1 MEKLVIKNIV
11 GDDLMKI
18 GIAGFDFES
27 SNKGCEALTYSFVNM
42 LLECFGNDLKIINY
56 SYGGLGTFPKQ
67 YPEIEFEIRRPHIK
81 NPLDW
86 IKIKKEMSTLD
97 MIFDVTFGDG
107 FSDIY
112 GKMWN
117 ATTDMLKELAIRS
130 GRPLIL
136 LPQTYGPY
144 KSTFLKMWAEHIVD
158 KSYVAYSR
166 DTASAT
172 EMNVKCGGKVKVL
185 TDMAFALPYDRGL
198 YQIDDTKTNIG
209 INVSSLLWDSDYAK
223 DNKFHLKV
231 DYRSYISSLIKNLL
245 EDDTYV
251 IHLIPHVIAK
261 KDYNAAENDVRPCEK
276 LKKVFLNDERVL
288 CAPAFENPIE
298 AKSYIANM
306 DVFIGARMHATIGA
320 LSAGVATIPFAYSK
334 KFKTMFGNLHYDY
347 TIEAR
352 ELDTEVALEQ
362 TLTYIREYKTLA
374 EAAKNA
380 SKITKEKL
388 GVLKKNMARLGKT
401 DI

>member
-1 MEKLVIKNIV
+1 
-11 GDDLMKI
+11 MKI
-18 GIAGFDFES
+18 GILGFDFES
-27 SNKGCEALTYSFVNM
+27 PNKGCEALTYSFINM
-42 LLECFGNDLKIINY
+42 LIECFGNDLKIINY
-56 SYGGLGTFPKQ
+56 SYGGLGAFPKQ
-67 YPEIEFEIRRPHIK
+67 YPEIEFEIRRPKIK

-86 IKIKKEMSTLD
+86 EKIKREMSTLD

-117 ATTDMLKELAIRS
+117 ATTDMLKELAIQS
-130 GRPLIL
+130 GKPLIL

-144 KSTFLKMWAEHIVD
+144 KSPFLKMWAEHIVN
-158 KSYVAYSR
+158 KSYAAYSR

-172 EMNVKCGGKVKVL
+172 EMNTKCSGKVKVL
-185 TDMAFALPYDRGL
+185 TDMAFALPYDKVR

-209 INVSSLLWDSDYAK
+209 INVSALLWDSDYAK

-231 DYRSYISSLIKNLL
+231 DYRLYISSLIEELL

-261 KDYNAAENDVRPCEK
+261 KDYNAAENDIRPCTEIKEK
-276 LKKVFLNDERVL
+276 FSNIERVI
-288 CAPAFENPIE
+288 CAPSFENPIE

-352 ELDTEVALEQ
+352 ELDTEAALEQ
-362 TLTYIREYKTLA
+362 TQTYIREYKTLA
-374 EAAKNA
+374 EAAKDA

-388 GVLKKNMARLGKT
+388 NVLKKDMAHLGKT
-401 DI
+401 DM